1 MICAYAGSLFI
12 TERLFVVLKPKLL
25 TLPWFAVA
33 WQWLVAVRD
42 KFVYRLRRTWTRLR
56 RNARRVPAGT
66 PKLVSA
72 LVDKTHIAHR

>member
-56 RNARRVPAGT
+56 RNARRSRGNTEAGFS
-66 PKLVSA
+66 VG
-72 LVDKTHIAHR
+72 